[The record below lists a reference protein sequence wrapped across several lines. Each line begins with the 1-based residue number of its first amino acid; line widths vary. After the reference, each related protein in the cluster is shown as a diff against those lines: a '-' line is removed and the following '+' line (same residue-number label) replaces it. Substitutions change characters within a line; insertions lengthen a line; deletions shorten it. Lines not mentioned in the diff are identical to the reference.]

1 MKKKNKAKQY
11 RKKKNPPRIQDTS
24 RKTGSTNVYK
34 PFLSNHL
41 FCWKIKVVIP
51 ALGYFPRACAEL
63 VIAYVIMLLKTIII
77 FVHDLFIEPGKN
89 GKLLLFPST
98 LFS

>member
-1 MKKKNKAKQY
+1 MTKKQSKTIQE
-11 RKKKNPPRIQDTS
+11 KKNPPRIQNTS

-63 VIAYVIMLLKTIII
+63 VIAYVITLLKAIII